1 MRWVFGVLSTH
12 VNRFG
17 FMVVSLVVLS
27 TSAMSG
33 GIEELQKFIDHS
45 ATGEAQF
52 VQRVYD
58 VSGDL
63 VQESTGSLKFSRPGK
78 FKWHYLKPYEQ
89 LLIGD
94 GTYLW
99 VYDPDLL
106 QVTKISLDQAL
117 GSSPAALLYG
127 SKDIDS
133 YFGLEALSVTEN
145 FSRVRVLPYDENGLF
160 ERIEIGLNAS
170 TLQTMTLFDYF
181 GQQTVIEF
189 HDFVIP
195 STFSGDEFEFVVPD
209 DVDVVTH

>member
-1 MRWVFGVLSTH
+1 MPLQVL
-12 VNRFG
+12 
-17 FMVVSLVVLS
+17 
-27 TSAMSG
+27 G
-33 GIEELQKFIDHS
+33 GAIEELQNFVNLS
-45 ATGEAQF
+45 VSGQASF

-58 VSGDL
+58 STGAL
-63 VQESTGSLKFSRPGK
+63 VQESSGDLRFSRPGK

-133 YFGLEALSVTEN
+133 FFGLEALSVTEN

-189 HDFVIP
+189 YDFVIP

>member
-1 MRWVFGVLSTH
+1 MRINCFRLISLIAIVMPLQVL
-12 VNRFG
+12 
-17 FMVVSLVVLS
+17 
-27 TSAMSG
+27 G
-33 GIEELQKFIDHS
+33 GAIEELQNFVNQS
-45 ATGEAQF
+45 VSGQASF

-58 VSGDL
+58 STGAL
-63 VQESTGSLKFSRPGK
+63 VQESSGDLRFSRPGK

-133 YFGLEALSVTEN
+133 FFGLEALSVTEN

-189 HDFVIP
+189 YDFVIP

>member
-1 MRWVFGVLSTH
+1 M
-12 VNRFG
+12 
-17 FMVVSLVVLS
+17 
-27 TSAMSG
+27 
-33 GIEELQKFIDHS
+33 
-45 ATGEAQF
+45 
-52 VQRVYD
+52 YD
-58 VSGDL
+58 VAGDL

-78 FKWHYLKPYEQ
+78 LKWHYLKPYEQ
-89 LLIGD
+89 LLSGD

-133 YFGLEALSVTEN
+133 FFGLEALSVTEN
-145 FSRVRVLPYDENGLF
+145 FSRVGVFPYDENGLF
-160 ERIEIGLNAS
+160 ERIEIVLNAS

-189 HDFVIP
+189 YDFVIP